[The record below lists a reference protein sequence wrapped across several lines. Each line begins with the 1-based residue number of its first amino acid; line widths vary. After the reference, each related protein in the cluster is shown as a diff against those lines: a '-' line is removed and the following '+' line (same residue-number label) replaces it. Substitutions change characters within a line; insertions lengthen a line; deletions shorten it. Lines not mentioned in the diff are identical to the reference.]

1 MYDMFLLLISAMFA
15 GNVVLSQ
22 FLGICPFLGVSKN
35 IQAAFGMG
43 TAVMVVIVIAN
54 AVTYPVGRFLSF
66 FGIEF
71 MQTLFYILIIATLV
85 QVLEIII
92 KSKMKKLYDAL
103 GVYLPLITTNCAV
116 LGTAIKSTDA
126 GYGFFECIVYG
137 LGVSLGFLI
146 AIVIMAG
153 LRMKINY
160 NRRIPKAF
168 QGTPITLITAGLMS
182 IAFYGF
188 SGL

>member
-43 TAVMVVIVIAN
+43 TAVTVVIVIAN

-126 GYGFFECIVYG
+126 GDGFF
-137 LGVSLGFLI
+137 
-146 AIVIMAG
+146 
-153 LRMKINY
+153 
-160 NRRIPKAF
+160 
-168 QGTPITLITAGLMS
+168 
-182 IAFYGF
+182 
-188 SGL
+188 